1 MAGPRKAA
9 LFFEVVRSQTVA
21 GQLSVFG
28 NVFWAVCYGKSSCRT
43 ESGRETIVNPIGVN
57 LETFLTNTDG

>member
-9 LFFEVVRSQTVA
+9 LILEVLRSQTGA
-21 GQLSVFG
+21 GQLSVFR

-43 ESGRETIVNPIGVN
+43 ESGRETIVNPSGVN
-57 LETFLTNTDG
+57 LETFLRNIEG